1 MHFLK
6 LLSVSAVFLG
16 VFFFQAPRVNG
27 QIENDK
33 FSVTAE
39 LLLPS
44 GMASKPFRSY
54 LNGLVNVHPK
64 FQYKPAKHIYVAL
77 GPKYMYYTVA
87 EFKVPIK
94 TNGGMHAYGGGIEAG
109 YSTWITER
117 FGIELGVK
125 AGAMQHQLKTD
136 LMASAY
142 KLNAMYVEPSLS
154 LILASD
160 EAVAY
165 RWIVGYNWMGFD
177 LMPHHLGFNTNG
189 GYSADD
195 FKVGAQSIVFGF
207 GMTYYF
213 KNQRSD
219 VFIDDD
225 SEK

>member
-1 MHFLK
+1 MRFIQQIALRIGIF
-6 LLSVSAVFLG
+6 SVFLIK
-16 VFFFQAPRVNG
+16 APQVVG

-33 FSVTAE
+33 LSVTAE

-64 FQYKPAKHIYVAL
+64 LQFKPAKHIYVAL
-77 GPKYMYYTVA
+77 GPKYMYYTIA
-87 EFKVPIK
+87 EFKVPTK

-136 LMASAY
+136 LMTAPY
-142 KLNAMYVEPSLS
+142 KLNAMFVEPSLS
-154 LILASD
+154 LVLASD
-160 EAVAY
+160 EAIAY

-177 LMPHHLGFNTNG
+177 LMPHKLGFDTYG
-189 GYSADD
+189 GYTADD

-219 VFIDDD
+219 LFIDDD